1 MKLSN
6 GIRKALLVSMAVLL
20 AGSLVFTGCKGSDD
34 SSDPIRQMILLQQIE
49 NAKTLQQKIDE
60 SGAVLDLGGA
70 VKANDAV
77 ISKAMTLKNVNL
89 GGKTLTVKASGVV
102 LEGVKSA
109 KIVVSKDIADGEFT
123 MKNCEGIEKLT
134 VNGGGSNSVH
144 IEGSVVHSLAVAKA
158 GVRIALEG
166 KSRIESAAVKA
177 DGIILVGNAES
188 TVAKVALASG
198 VRSLALAGGTIEKI
212 VSKTAVK
219 LQIQGNGTK
228 INQVKSSAAVQFEK
242 ADDVNDFEEVAI
254 EALDDEDW
262 DDADFEGW
270 DGEDP
275 EDEDGEDSEE
285 EPVYQITSL
294 VKPFSDAAW
303 ITNVYGSGVAADF
316 VKGEQLKV
324 AVTQADMDLVKYS
337 NGIQAKH
344 DITDVIA
351 DGKTYIVRFY
361 ITADVDAKAKWSV
374 MSGEPDYQWYG
385 GADLDLVAGERQ
397 KVEGLVDLNSSA
409 ASDAFLPSLKTT
421 LGLDF
426 LSVANFTVENIEFGE
441 YTVVEVE
448 SVSLNETA
456 KTIFV
461 GEEFELAATV
471 APENATFKKV
481 TWSSSDPAVATVES
495 GKVKAVAH
503 GKATITAKAGER
515 EATCEVTV
523 AEFSLSE
530 TSRTIEPG
538 ASFDLAAIVYPEGT
552 EVTWTSSNEEVAVYE
567 NGKVIGKA
575 EGTAKITA
583 TAMGKTLECEVT
595 VDSNVIPVE
604 SVAFAED
611 GTTINVGDEIYPP
624 IATVTPPDA
633 TNKNVSYTISEED
646 QEFAKIVDEKN
657 EDGKIVEKIVGL
669 KAGTATLT
677 ATAED
682 KTATFTITVEEPIL
696 ADFEAILNSDVEAG
710 QFGYLLQIDND
721 GSQDADG
728 LKIVLKDVKLR
739 FTVGSAEPV
748 EKTIEDFTLTPD
760 QYASPA
766 YSKTSKRVALGN
778 LENIPAKTHV
788 KVEIISAKRD
798 PSQDEKIT
806 NIVYA
811 FQREGGD
818 YGMLAKESQIW
829 KPAFTAATLEEL
841 PTGPVTLFTLDYSG
855 AELPPT
861 WYDASNEVDS
871 VTFLAND
878 GLKIDGGWNEGYSTS
893 AKDIPNL
900 SSATKIVVE
909 LKFSYDAEFGNDNDK
924 VVVAISNQDSDNQTT
939 NLSLTTAFEA
949 SVDGANGLPSN
960 YVAVEKTIGWA
971 NKYNEAGNIAYPLVE
986 NFTGLSTIKIWTQNM
1001 TAGSVYIKSVK
1012 FLE

>member
-6 GIRKALLVSMAVLL
+6 GIRKALLVSMAALL

-123 MKNCEGIEKLT
+123 MKNCEGIEKVT

-144 IEGSVVHSLAVAKA
+144 IEGSVVQSLDVAKA
-158 GVRIALEG
+158 GVRIALKG

-177 DGIILVGNAES
+177 DGIILVGDAES
-188 TVAKVALASG
+188 TVARVALASG

-212 VSKTAVK
+212 VSKTAVT

-270 DGEDP
+270 GDEDP
-275 EDEDGEDSEE
+275 EDEDDEEE

-324 AVTQADMDLVKYS
+324 AVTQADMDLVEYS

-374 MSGEPDYQWYG
+374 MSVEPNYQWYG

-397 KVEGLVDLNSSA
+397 KVEGFVDLNSAA

-471 APENATFKKV
+471 APEDATFKKV
-481 TWSSSDPAVATVES
+481 TWSSSDPAVATVDS

-503 GKATITAKAGER
+503 GKATITAKSGEK

-523 AEFSLSE
+523 AKFELSE
-530 TSRTIEPG
+530 TSRTIEPK
-538 ASFDLAAIVYPEGT
+538 ASFELKAIVYPENT
-552 EVTWTSSNEEVAVYE
+552 EVTWASSNPDVAEYSDGHV
-567 NGKVIGKA
+567 NGKA

-595 VDSNVIPVE
+595 VSRNVIPVE
-604 SVAFAED
+604 SVAFDED
-611 GTTINVGDEIYPP
+611 GKTINVGDKIDLP

-633 TNKNVSYTISEED
+633 TNKEVKYTISEED

-657 EDGKIVEKIVGL
+657 VEKIVGL

-677 ATAED
+677 ASAGG
-682 KTATFTITVEEPIL
+682 KTDTYTITVMPRVIEQPAL
-696 ADFEAILNSDVEAG
+696 TNMKLFVET
-710 QFGYLLQIDND
+710 D
-721 GSQDADG
+721 
-728 LKIVLKDVKLR
+728 
-739 FTVGSAEPV
+739 
-748 EKTIEDFTLTPD
+748 TLI
-760 QYASPA
+760 Y
-766 YSKTSKRVALGN
+766 
-778 LENIPAKTHV
+778 
-788 KVEIISAKRD
+788 KVEPNDVVDAAEFTAGTKVRVTLPVNEIYERGGVTARNVTMQVVDNSKAADWWTIISDTVSCELVEGQTAVWEATITSDITSDAKAVVFFQI
-798 PSQDEKIT
+798 PGDEFTPATK
-806 NIVYA
+806 
-811 FQREGGD
+811 
-818 YGMLAKESQIW
+818 KE
-829 KPAFTAATLEEL
+829 LL
-841 PTGPVTLFTLDYSG
+841 YVN
-855 AELPPT
+855 AELPPESEPGVLFE
-861 WYDASNEVDS
+861 DA
-871 VTFLAND
+871 D
-878 GLKIDGGWNEGYSTS
+878 GWSEDWS
-893 AKDIPNL
+893 AKTFQASDFETATNDSYLVFTVSKDTNKYYEQDGNYENCYAIIQMMYANADNKFGAGTSNTTVENATQLNL
-900 SSATKIVVE
+900 RGENGLFEDADDNTLFRDVE
-909 LKFSYDAEFGNDNDK
+909 YHP
-924 VVVAISNQDSDNQTT
+924 
-939 NLSLTTAFEA
+939 TADEWTEIK
-949 SVDGANGLPSN
+949 ANGMKIQAHG
-960 YVAVEKTIGWA
+960 VMFK
-971 NKYNEAGNIAYPLVE
+971 KIA
-986 NFTGLSTIKIWTQNM
+986 IK
-1001 TAGSVYIKSVK
+1001 
-1012 FLE
+1012 

>member
-6 GIRKALLVSMAVLL
+6 GIRKALLVSMAALL

-123 MKNCEGIEKLT
+123 MKNCEGIEKVT

-144 IEGSVVHSLAVAKA
+144 IEGSVVQSLAVAKA
-158 GVRIALEG
+158 GVRIALKG
-166 KSRIESAAVKA
+166 KSRIESASVKA
-177 DGIILVGNAES
+177 DGIILVGDAES

-212 VSKTAVK
+212 VSKTAVT
-219 LQIQGNGTK
+219 LQIQENGTK
-228 INQVKSSAAVQFEK
+228 INQVKSSAAVTFEK
-242 ADDVNDFEEVAI
+242 DDNVNDFEEVAI

-270 DGEDP
+270 G
-275 EDEDGEDSEE
+275 DEDTEDSEE

-303 ITNVYGSGVAADF
+303 TTNVYGSGVAADF

-361 ITADVDAKAKWSV
+361 ITADADAKAKWSV
-374 MSGEPDYQWYG
+374 MSGEPNYQWYG

-409 ASDAFLPSLKTT
+409 ASNAFLPSLKTT

-471 APENATFKKV
+471 APEDATFKKV
-481 TWSSSDPAVATVES
+481 TWSSSDPAVATVDS

-503 GKATITAKAGER
+503 GKATITAKSGER

-530 TSRTIEPG
+530 TSRTIEPE
-538 ASFDLAAIVYPEGT
+538 ASFELKAIVYPENT
-552 EVTWTSSNEEVAVYE
+552 EVTWTSSNPDVAEYSDGQV
-567 NGKVIGKA
+567 NGKA

-583 TAMGKTLECEVT
+583 TAMGKTLECLVT
-595 VDSNVIPVE
+595 VSRNVIPVE
-604 SVAFAED
+604 SVAFEKESA
-611 GTTINVGDEIYPP
+611 TVIVDEEIDLP

-646 QEFAKIVDEKN
+646 QEFAKIVD
-657 EDGKIVEKIVGL
+657 GKIVGL

-677 ATAED
+677 ASVGG
-682 KTATFTITVEEPIL
+682 KTDTYTITVMPRVIEQPAL
-696 ADFEAILNSDVEAG
+696 TNMKLFVET
-710 QFGYLLQIDND
+710 D
-721 GSQDADG
+721 
-728 LKIVLKDVKLR
+728 
-739 FTVGSAEPV
+739 
-748 EKTIEDFTLTPD
+748 TLI
-760 QYASPA
+760 Y
-766 YSKTSKRVALGN
+766 
-778 LENIPAKTHV
+778 
-788 KVEIISAKRD
+788 KVESNDVVGAAEFTAGTKVRVTLPVNEIYERGGVTARNVTMQVVDNSKAADWWTIISDTVSCELVEGQTAVWEATITSDITSEAKAVIFFQI
-798 PSQDEKIT
+798 PGDEFTPATK
-806 NIVYA
+806 
-811 FQREGGD
+811 
-818 YGMLAKESQIW
+818 KE
-829 KPAFTAATLEEL
+829 LL
-841 PTGPVTLFTLDYSG
+841 YVN
-855 AELPPT
+855 AELPPELPPET
-861 WYDASNEVDS
+861 IPDGASALGLNSLDGWGKYTISDKGDTGATVSHTSAPAQYGCCGTGISFGSATKVTFTVTNNGSEEAWIQINIKNNASNKCAV
-871 VTFLAND
+871 
-878 GLKIDGGWNEGYSTS
+878 
-893 AKDIPNL
+893 
-900 SSATKIVVE
+900 SSATVGGEMLDYLEYGAATTIPAGESKDFVLNLDTAVGADMFVISLNSNE
-909 LKFSYDAEFGNDNDK
+909 TSNPASGN
-924 VVVAISNQDSDNQTT
+924 VTIS
-939 NLSLTTAFEA
+939 EA
-949 SVDGANGLPSN
+949 
-960 YVAVEKTIGWA
+960 
-971 NKYNEAGNIAYPLVE
+971 
-986 NFTGLSTIKIWTQNM
+986 
-1001 TAGSVYIKSVK
+1001 YIY
-1012 FLE
+1012 E

>member
-6 GIRKALLVSMAVLL
+6 GIRKALLVSMAALL

-123 MKNCEGIEKLT
+123 MKNCEGIEKVT

-188 TVAKVALASG
+188 TVARVALSSG

-219 LQIQGNGTK
+219 LQIKENGTK

-242 ADDVNDFEEVAI
+242 ADDVNDFEEVAV

-275 EDEDGEDSEE
+275 EDE

-361 ITADVDAKAKWSV
+361 ITADADAKAKWSV
-374 MSGEPDYQWYG
+374 MSGEPNYQWYG

-471 APENATFKKV
+471 APEDATFKKV
-481 TWSSSDPAVATVES
+481 TWSSSDPAVATVDS

-503 GKATITAKAGER
+503 GKATITAKSGER

-530 TSRTIEPG
+530 TSRTIEPE
-538 ASFDLAAIVYPEGT
+538 ASFELKAIVYPENT
-552 EVTWTSSNEEVAVYE
+552 EVTWASSNPDVAEYSDGHV
-567 NGKVIGKA
+567 NGKA
-575 EGTAKITA
+575 EGTARITA

-595 VDSNVIPVE
+595 VSSNVIPVE

-611 GTTINVGDEIYPP
+611 GKTINVGDEIDLPAVVVLP
-624 IATVTPPDA
+624 ENATD
-633 TNKNVSYTISEED
+633 KNPAFAIEPESVARITEE
-646 QEFAKIVDEKN
+646 
-657 EDGKIVEKIVGL
+657 GKIVAVS
-669 KAGTATLT
+669 AGTAILT
-677 ATAED
+677 ASAGG
-682 KTATFTITVEEPIL
+682 KTDTYTITVEPRVIEQTAL
-696 ADFEAILNSDVEAG
+696 TSMKLFVESD
-710 QFGYLLQIDND
+710 
-721 GSQDADG
+721 
-728 LKIVLKDVKLR
+728 
-739 FTVGSAEPV
+739 
-748 EKTIEDFTLTPD
+748 TLI
-760 QYASPA
+760 Y
-766 YSKTSKRVALGN
+766 
-778 LENIPAKTHV
+778 
-788 KVEIISAKRD
+788 KVESGDVVGAAEFKVGTKVRIALPVTTISERGGVTARNVTMQVVDNSQAAGYWTIISDTASCELVEGQKAVWEATITSDITSDAKAV
-798 PSQDEKIT
+798 IF
-806 NIVYA
+806 
-811 FQREGGD
+811 FQIPGED
-818 YGMLAKESQIW
+818 LTSTTKKE
-829 KPAFTAATLEEL
+829 LL
-841 PTGPVTLFTLDYSG
+841 YVN
-855 AELPPT
+855 AELPPESEPGVLFQDEEGWAQDWSPKT
-861 WYDASNEVDS
+861 FQASDFETATDDSYLVFTVSKDTDKYVD
-871 VTFLAND
+871 
-878 GLKIDGGWNEGYSTS
+878 TS
-893 AKDIPNL
+893 AENPYANC
-900 SSATKIVVE
+900 
-909 LKFSYDAEFGNDNDK
+909 Y
-924 VVVAISNQDSDNQTT
+924 AIIQMMY
-939 NLSLTTAFEA
+939 
-949 SVDGANGLPSN
+949 ANGGTFGAGTSN
-960 YVAVEKTIGWA
+960 TTVEDAPQLNLRGDQGLFADADSNTEFKDVEYHPTAEEWVEIKATGMKIQA
-971 NKYNEAGNIAYPLVE
+971 HGVMFKKIA
-986 NFTGLSTIKIWTQNM
+986 IK
-1001 TAGSVYIKSVK
+1001 
-1012 FLE
+1012 

>member
-6 GIRKALLVSMAVLL
+6 GIRKALLVSMAALL

-102 LEGVKSA
+102 LEGVQSA
-109 KIVVSKDIADGEFT
+109 KIVVSKDIADGDFT
-123 MKNCEGIEKLT
+123 MKNCAAIEKVT

-144 IEGSVVHSLAVAKA
+144 IEGSVVQSLAVAKA
-158 GVRIALEG
+158 GVRIALKG

-198 VRSLALAGGTIEKI
+198 VKTLALAGGNIAKI

-219 LQIQGNGTK
+219 IQIKGNGTK
-228 INQVKSSAAVQFEK
+228 ISQVKSSAAIQFEK
-242 ADDVNDFEEVAI
+242 DDDVDDFEEVAI
-254 EALDDEDW
+254 EELDDDDW

-270 DGEDP
+270 DDEDEDNPEDEDDP
-275 EDEDGEDSEE
+275 EDE
-285 EPVYQITSL
+285 EPEYQITSL
-294 VKPFSDAAW
+294 VKPFSDASW
-303 ITNVYGSGVAADF
+303 TTTTYGSGVAADF
-316 VKGEQLKV
+316 VQGEQLKV
-324 AVTQADMDLVKYS
+324 AVTQADMDLVEYS

-374 MSGEPDYQWYG
+374 MSGEPNYQWYG

-471 APENATFKKV
+471 APEDATFKKV
-481 TWSSSDPAVATVES
+481 TWSSSDPAVATVDS

-530 TSRTIEPG
+530 TSRTIEPE
-538 ASFDLAAIVYPEGT
+538 ASFELKAIVYPENT
-552 EVTWTSSNEEVAVYE
+552 EVTWASSNPDVAEYSDGHV
-567 NGKVIGKA
+567 NGKA

-595 VDSNVIPVE
+595 VSSNVIPVE
-604 SVAFAED
+604 SVAFEKD
-611 GTTINVGDEIYPP
+611 GKTINVGDKIDLPAVVVLPEK
-624 IATVTPPDA
+624 A
-633 TNKNVSYTISEED
+633 TNKNPKFAIDPESVARITEE
-646 QEFAKIVDEKN
+646 
-657 EDGKIVEKIVGL
+657 GKIVAVS
-669 KAGTATLT
+669 AGTATLT
-677 ATAED
+677 ASAGG
-682 KTATFTITVEEPIL
+682 KTDTYTITVMPRVIEQPELTNMKLFVETDTLIYKV
-696 ADFEAILNSDVEAG
+696 ESNDVVGAAEFTAG
-710 QFGYLLQIDND
+710 T
-721 GSQDADG
+721 
-728 LKIVLKDVKLR
+728 K
-739 FTVGSAEPV
+739 
-748 EKTIEDFTLTPD
+748 
-760 QYASPA
+760 
-766 YSKTSKRVALGN
+766 
-778 LENIPAKTHV
+778 V
-788 KVEIISAKRD
+788 KVTLPVNVIYERGGVTARNVTMQVVDNSEAADWWTIISDPASCELVEGQTAVWEATIKSDITSDAKAVIFFQI
-798 PSQDEKIT
+798 PGDEFTPATK
-806 NIVYA
+806 
-811 FQREGGD
+811 
-818 YGMLAKESQIW
+818 KE
-829 KPAFTAATLEEL
+829 LL
-841 PTGPVTLFTLDYSG
+841 YVN
-855 AELPPT
+855 AELPPESEPGVLFE
-861 WYDASNEVDS
+861 DA
-871 VTFLAND
+871 D
-878 GLKIDGGWNEGYSTS
+878 GWSEDWS
-893 AKDIPNL
+893 AKTFQASDFETATNDSYLVFTVSKDTNKYYEQDRNYENCYAIIQMMYANADNKFGAGTSNTTVENATQLNL
-900 SSATKIVVE
+900 RGDNGLFEDADDNTLFRDVE
-909 LKFSYDAEFGNDNDK
+909 YHPTAEEWAEIK
-924 VVVAISNQDSDNQTT
+924 
-939 NLSLTTAFEA
+939 
-949 SVDGANGLPSN
+949 ANGMKIQAHG
-960 YVAVEKTIGWA
+960 VMFK
-971 NKYNEAGNIAYPLVE
+971 KIA
-986 NFTGLSTIKIWTQNM
+986 IK
-1001 TAGSVYIKSVK
+1001 
-1012 FLE
+1012 

>member
-6 GIRKALLVSMAVLL
+6 GIRKALLVSMAALL

-34 SSDPIRQMILLQQIE
+34 SSDPIRQMILLQQLE
-49 NAKTLQQKIDE
+49 NAKTLQQKINEAGD
-60 SGAVLDLGGA
+60 VLDLGGA

-77 ISKAMTLKNVNL
+77 ITKKMTLKNVNL

-102 LEGVKSA
+102 LEGVQSA
-109 KIVVSKDIADGEFT
+109 KIVVSKDIADGDFT
-123 MKNCEGIEKLT
+123 MKNCAAIEKVT

-144 IEGSVVHSLAVAKA
+144 IEGSVVQSLAVAKA

-188 TVAKVALASG
+188 TVARVALSSG

-270 DGEDP
+270 GDEDP
-275 EDEDGEDSEE
+275 EDEDGEDPEE

-374 MSGEPDYQWYG
+374 MSGEPNYQWYG

-409 ASDAFLPSLKTT
+409 ASDTFLPSLKTT

-461 GEEFELAATV
+461 GDELALTATV
-471 APENATFKKV
+471 APEDATFPQV
-481 TWSSSDPAVATVES
+481 TWSSSDETVATVRL

-503 GKATITAKAGER
+503 GKATITAKSGEK

-523 AEFSLSE
+523 AEFKLSE
-530 TSRTIEPG
+530 TSHTIEPG
-538 ASFDLAAIVYPEGT
+538 ASFELAAIVYPEDT
-552 EVTWTSSNEEVAVYE
+552 EVTWASSNTDVAEYAE
-567 NGKVIGKA
+567 GHVIGKA

-595 VDSNVIPVE
+595 VSSNVIPVE

-611 GTTINVGDEIYPP
+611 GTTINVGDEIDLPAVVVLP
-624 IATVTPPDA
+624 ENA
-633 TNKNVSYTISEED
+633 TNKKPTYTIVPDSVARITEE
-646 QEFAKIVDEKN
+646 
-657 EDGKIVEKIVGL
+657 GKIVAVSV
-669 KAGTATLT
+669 GTATLT
-677 ATAED
+677 ASAED
-682 KTATFTITVEEPIL
+682 KTDTYTITVEPRVIEQTAL
-696 ADFEAILNSDVEAG
+696 TSMKLFVE
-710 QFGYLLQIDND
+710 ND
-721 GSQDADG
+721 GDSLIYKVESG
-728 LKIVLKDVKLR
+728 DVVGAAE
-739 FTVGSAEPV
+739 FTAGTKVRISLPV
-748 EKTIEDFTLTPD
+748 EKIYERGGVTARNVTMQVVDNSQAAEWWTIISDTASCELVEGQTAVWEATITSDITSEAKAVIFFQIPADDFT
-760 QYASPA
+760 PA
-766 YSKTSKRVALGN
+766 TK
-778 LENIPAKTHV
+778 
-788 KVEIISAKRD
+788 
-798 PSQDEKIT
+798 
-806 NIVYA
+806 
-811 FQREGGD
+811 
-818 YGMLAKESQIW
+818 KE
-829 KPAFTAATLEEL
+829 LL
-841 PTGPVTLFTLDYSG
+841 YVN
-855 AELPPT
+855 AELPPESEPGVLFE
-861 WYDASNEVDS
+861 DADGWSVD
-871 VTFLAND
+871 
-878 GLKIDGGWNEGYSTS
+878 WS
-893 AKDIPNL
+893 AKVFQGSDFAD
-900 SSATKIVVE
+900 ATND
-909 LKFSYDAEFGNDNDK
+909 SYLVFTVSKDTNKYYEQDGTYENCY
-924 VVVAISNQDSDNQTT
+924 AIIQMMY
-939 NLSLTTAFEA
+939 
-949 SVDGANGLPSN
+949 ANGDKFGAGTSN
-960 YVAVEKTIGWA
+960 TTVEDAPQLNLRGDQGLFADADSNTEFKDVEYHPTAEEWA
-971 NKYNEAGNIAYPLVE
+971 EIKANGMKIQAHGVMFKKIA
-986 NFTGLSTIKIWTQNM
+986 IK
-1001 TAGSVYIKSVK
+1001 
-1012 FLE
+1012 

>member
-6 GIRKALLVSMAVLL
+6 GIRKALLVSMAALL

-109 KIVVSKDIADGEFT
+109 KIVVSKEIADGEFT
-123 MKNCEGIEKLT
+123 MKNCEGIEKVT

-144 IEGSVVHSLAVAKA
+144 IEGSVVQSLAVAKA

-188 TVAKVALASG
+188 TVARVALSSG

-270 DGEDP
+270 GDEDP
-275 EDEDGEDSEE
+275 EDEDGEDSEEE

-324 AVTQADMDLVKYS
+324 AVTQADMDLVSYS

-344 DITDVIA
+344 DITAVIA
-351 DGKTYIVRFY
+351 NAKTYIVRFY
-361 ITADVDAKAKWSV
+361 ITADADAKAKWSV
-374 MSGEPDYQWYG
+374 MSGEPKYQWYG

-397 KVEGLVDLNSSA
+397 KVEGLVELNSA
-409 ASDAFLPSLKTT
+409 AAENAFLPSLSTT

-461 GEEFELAATV
+461 GDEFELAATV
-471 APENATFKKV
+471 APEDATFPQV
-481 TWSSSDPAVATVES
+481 TWSSSDETVATVRL

-503 GKATITAKAGER
+503 GKATITAKSGEK
-515 EATCEVTV
+515 EAKCEVTV
-523 AEFSLSE
+523 AEFKLSE
-530 TSRTIEPG
+530 TSHTIEPG
-538 ASFDLAAIVYPEGT
+538 ASFELAAIVYPEDT
-552 EVTWTSSNEEVAVYE
+552 EVTWASSNTDVAEYAE
-567 NGKVIGKA
+567 GHVIGKA

-583 TAMGKTLECEVT
+583 TAMGITLECVVT

-604 SVAFAED
+604 SVAFAEESA
-611 GTTINVGDEIYPP
+611 TVIVDEEIDLP
-624 IATVTPPDA
+624 IATVTPPNA
-633 TNKNVSYTISEED
+633 TNKNVDYKISEED
-646 QEFAKIVDEKN
+646 QEFAKIVD
-657 EDGKIVEKIVGL
+657 GKIVGL
-669 KAGTATLT
+669 KAGSATLT

-739 FTVGSAEPV
+739 VTVGSAEPV

-798 PSQDEKIT
+798 PSQDEKIS

-811 FQREGGD
+811 FQREGAP
-818 YGMLAKESQIW
+818 YEMLAKDSQIW
-829 KPAFTAATLEEL
+829 KPAFTAAATLEEL
-841 PTGPVTLFTLDYSG
+841 PTGGDDPELTPSDNLLADPVDLGTGWGMPDSLKFSSMSGSNDAKKIEVTYEAQSPVADYAILKIS
-855 AELPPT
+855 T
-861 WYDASNEVDS
+861 WKQNVDPEEPNEYKETY
-871 VTFLAND
+871 VTGTPSSTRAND
-878 GLKIDGGWNEGYSTS
+878 GGY
-893 AKDIPNL
+893 ALD
-900 SSATKIVVE
+900 
-909 LKFSYDAEFGNDNDK
+909 
-924 VVVAISNQDSDNQTT
+924 Q
-939 NLSLTTAFEA
+939 
-949 SVDGANGLPSN
+949 ANGGTFTLVLDDDGVN
-960 YVAVEKTIGWA
+960 TC
-971 NKYNEAGNIAYPLVE
+971 KYSDVQFYGYGVKI
-986 NFTGLSTIKIWTQNM
+986 TSIK
-1001 TAGSVYIKSVK
+1001 YY
-1012 FLE
+1012 F

>member
-6 GIRKALLVSMAVLL
+6 GIRKALLVSMASLL

-34 SSDPIRQMILLQQIE
+34 SSDPIRQLIMLQQLE

-109 KIVVSKDIADGEFT
+109 KIVVSKEIADGEFT
-123 MKNCEGIEKLT
+123 MKNCEGIEKVT

-144 IEGSVVHSLAVAKA
+144 IEGSVVQSLAVAKA

-177 DGIILVGNAES
+177 DGIKLVGNAES
-188 TVAKVALASG
+188 TVARVALASG

-212 VSKTAVK
+212 VSKTAVT
-219 LQIQGNGTK
+219 LQIQENGTK
-228 INQVKSSAAVQFEK
+228 INQVKSSAAVTFEK
-242 ADDVNDFEEVAI
+242 DDNVNDFEEVAI

-270 DGEDP
+270 GDEDP

-294 VKPFSDAAW
+294 VKPFSDASW
-303 ITNVYGSGVAADF
+303 TTTTYGSGVAADF
-316 VKGEQLKV
+316 VQGEQLKV

-374 MSGEPDYQWYG
+374 MSGEPNYQWYG

-461 GEEFELAATV
+461 GDEFELAATV
-471 APENATFKKV
+471 APEDATFKKV
-481 TWSSSDPAVATVES
+481 TWSSSDTDVATVKS
-495 GKVKAVAH
+495 GKVKAVAQ
-503 GKATITAKAGER
+503 GKATITAKAGEK

-523 AEFSLSE
+523 AEFKLSE
-530 TSRTIEPG
+530 TSHTIEPG
-538 ASFDLAAIVYPEGT
+538 ASFELAAIVYPEDT
-552 EVTWTSSNEEVAVYE
+552 EVTWASSNTDVAEYAE
-567 NGKVIGKA
+567 GHVIGKA

-583 TAMGKTLECEVT
+583 TAMGITLECVVT

-611 GTTINVGDEIYPP
+611 GTTINVGDEIDLPAVVVLP
-624 IATVTPPDA
+624 ENA
-633 TNKNVSYTISEED
+633 TNKKPAFAIEPESVARITEE
-646 QEFAKIVDEKN
+646 
-657 EDGKIVEKIVGL
+657 GKIVAVSV
-669 KAGTATLT
+669 GTATLT
-677 ATAED
+677 ASAEEKTDTYTINVVKPELAGANFVITTDATAAGAA
-682 KTATFTITVEEPIL
+682 KLVIKY
-696 ADFEAILNSDVEAG
+696 DV
-710 QFGYLLQIDND
+710 
-721 GSQDADG
+721 QDADAEG
-728 LKIVLKDVKLR
+728 VTGNAEEHFAYANPNETIITNLKVKVTVLKNTARDVSEATAYTLEETSAKVSANIYAAGYELKLNPIPNVKLE
-739 FTVGSAEPV
+739 VG
-748 EKTIEDFTLTPD
+748 D
-760 QYASPA
+760 Q
-766 YSKTSKRVALGN
+766 
-778 LENIPAKTHV
+778 V
-788 KVEIISAKRD
+788 KVEVESAEIYPHANKDLIGVIFVDDTEAAGWSTPCVSWGDTVYGLFANAAEGSAPDANKLYLSDKIAKLWDGSDDGDAQITYNSSTKTVTYLEGSSGNNAVGIAEWTDTLDLSEYTSIVCELESRASGVEWIKLMVVNNDDGTVADVDFDGTTVTADISAGASSVKR
-798 PSQDEKIT
+798 
-806 NIVYA
+806 
-811 FQREGGD
+811 
-818 YGMLAKESQIW
+818 
-829 KPAFTAATLEEL
+829 
-841 PTGPVTLFTLDYSG
+841 
-855 AELPPT
+855 
-861 WYDASNEVDS
+861 
-871 VTFLAND
+871 
-878 GLKIDGGWNEGYSTS
+878 
-893 AKDIPNL
+893 
-900 SSATKIVVE
+900 
-909 LKFSYDAEFGNDNDK
+909 
-924 VVVAISNQDSDNQTT
+924 
-939 NLSLTTAFEA
+939 
-949 SVDGANGLPSN
+949 
-960 YVAVEKTIGWA
+960 
-971 NKYNEAGNIAYPLVE
+971 
-986 NFTGLSTIKIWTQNM
+986 
-1001 TAGSVYIKSVK
+1001 VYIYGGGSGDIVIKSLYAVK
-1012 FLE
+1012 

>member
-6 GIRKALLVSMAVLL
+6 GIRKALLVSMAALL

-123 MKNCEGIEKLT
+123 MKNCEGIEKVT

-144 IEGSVVHSLAVAKA
+144 IEGSVVQSLAVAKA
-158 GVRIALEG
+158 GVRIALKG

-177 DGIILVGNAES
+177 DGIILVGDAES
-188 TVAKVALASG
+188 TVARVALASG

-212 VSKTAVK
+212 VSKTAVT
-219 LQIQGNGTK
+219 LQIKENGTK

-242 ADDVNDFEEVAI
+242 ADDVNDFVEVAI

-270 DGEDP
+270 GDEDP
-275 EDEDGEDSEE
+275 EDSEEE

-374 MSGEPDYQWYG
+374 MSGEPDYMWYG

-397 KVEGLVDLNSSA
+397 KVEGLVVLNSAA

-481 TWSSSDPAVATVES
+481 TWSSSDLAVATVDS

-523 AEFSLSE
+523 AKFELSE

-538 ASFDLAAIVYPEGT
+538 ASFELVAIVYPENT
-552 EVTWTSSNEEVAVYE
+552 EVTWASSNADVAEYAE
-567 NGKVIGKA
+567 GHVIGKA

-624 IATVTPPDA
+624 AVVVLPENATDKTP
-633 TNKNVSYTISEED
+633 SYAIEPESVARITEE
-646 QEFAKIVDEKN
+646 
-657 EDGKIVEKIVGL
+657 GKIVAVS
-669 KAGTATLT
+669 AGTATLT
-677 ATAED
+677 ASAGGMTD
-682 KTATFTITVEEPIL
+682 TYTITVVKPEL
-696 ADFEAILNSDVEAG
+696 AGANFVITTTAT
-710 QFGYLLQIDND
+710 
-721 GSQDADG
+721 ADG
-728 LKIVLKDVKLR
+728 AAKLVVKYDVQDEDAEGVTKDDEGHYHYANPNETIITNLRVKVTVLKSTARDVSEATDYILEEEKATVSANMYAAGYELKLNPIPNVKLE
-739 FTVGSAEPV
+739 VG
-748 EKTIEDFTLTPD
+748 D
-760 QYASPA
+760 Q
-766 YSKTSKRVALGN
+766 
-778 LENIPAKTHV
+778 V
-788 KVEIISAKRD
+788 KVEVESAAIYPYANKD
-798 PSQDEKIT
+798 LIGVIFVDDTEAANWSTPCVSWDDT
-806 NIVYA
+806 VYGLFA
-811 FQREGGD
+811 NAAEGSAPEANKLYLDLSKASKLWGD
-818 YGMLAKESQIW
+818 NA
-829 KPAFTAATLEEL
+829 
-841 PTGPVTLFTLDYSG
+841 
-855 AELPPT
+855 
-861 WYDASNEVDS
+861 
-871 VTFLAND
+871 
-878 GLKIDGGWNEGYSTS
+878 
-893 AKDIPNL
+893 
-900 SSATKIVVE
+900 
-909 LKFSYDAEFGNDNDK
+909 SYDA
-924 VVVAISNQDSDNQTT
+924 TT
-939 NLSLTTAFEA
+939 
-949 SVDGANGLPSN
+949 
-960 YVAVEKTIGWA
+960 KTVTL
-971 NKYNEAGNIAYPLVE
+971 NEAAFKDAVGYAEWSGYDFGLTDEYTNVVCELVSRDEGVSAFKLKVSHNEE
-986 NFTGLSTIKIWTQNM
+986 NADEVIIGDVNFDGLTATVDLSGKGSTVSRILVYGE
-1001 TAGSVYIKSVK
+1001 GSGDVVIKSIYAEK
-1012 FLE
+1012 

>member
-6 GIRKALLVSMAVLL
+6 GIRKALLVSMAALL

-123 MKNCEGIEKLT
+123 MKNCEGIEKVT

-144 IEGSVVHSLAVAKA
+144 IEGSVVQSLAVAKA

-177 DGIILVGNAES
+177 DGIKLVGNAES
-188 TVAKVALASG
+188 TVARVALASG

-212 VSKTAVK
+212 VSKTAVT

-228 INQVKSSAAVQFEK
+228 INQVKSSAAVTFEK
-242 ADDVNDFEEVAI
+242 DDNVNDFEEVAI

-270 DGEDP
+270 GDEDP
-275 EDEDGEDSEE
+275 EDEDGEDSEEE

-324 AVTQADMDLVKYS
+324 AVTQADMDLVEYS

-361 ITADVDAKAKWSV
+361 ITADADAKAKWSV
-374 MSGEPDYQWYG
+374 MSGEPNYQWYG

-397 KVEGLVDLNSSA
+397 KVEGFVDLNSAA
-409 ASDAFLPSLKTT
+409 ASNAFLPQLSTT

-471 APENATFKKV
+471 APEDATFKKV
-481 TWSSSDPAVATVES
+481 TWSSSDPDVATVDS

-530 TSRTIEPG
+530 TSRTIEPE
-538 ASFDLAAIVYPEGT
+538 ASFELKAIVYPENT
-552 EVTWTSSNEEVAVYE
+552 AVTWTSSNEEVAVYE

-595 VDSNVIPVE
+595 VSSNVIPVE
-604 SVAFAED
+604 SVAFEKESA
-611 GTTINVGDEIYPP
+611 TVIVDEEIDLP

-633 TNKNVSYTISEED
+633 TNKEVKYTISEED
-646 QEFAKIVDEKN
+646 QEFAKIVD
-657 EDGKIVEKIVGL
+657 GKIVGL
-669 KAGTATLT
+669 KAGSATLT
-677 ATAED
+677 ASAGGMTD
-682 KTATFTITVEEPIL
+682 TYTITVMPRVIEQPELTNMKLFVETDTLIYKV
-696 ADFEAILNSDVEAG
+696 ESNDVVGAAEFTAG
-710 QFGYLLQIDND
+710 T
-721 GSQDADG
+721 
-728 LKIVLKDVKLR
+728 K
-739 FTVGSAEPV
+739 
-748 EKTIEDFTLTPD
+748 
-760 QYASPA
+760 
-766 YSKTSKRVALGN
+766 
-778 LENIPAKTHV
+778 V
-788 KVEIISAKRD
+788 KVTLPVNVIYERGGVTARNVTMQVVDNSEAAGWWTIISGPASCELVEGQTAVWEATITSDITSDAKAVIFFQI
-798 PSQDEKIT
+798 PGDEFTPATK
-806 NIVYA
+806 
-811 FQREGGD
+811 
-818 YGMLAKESQIW
+818 KE
-829 KPAFTAATLEEL
+829 LL
-841 PTGPVTLFTLDYSG
+841 YVN
-855 AELPPT
+855 AELPPESEPGVLFE
-861 WYDASNEVDS
+861 DA
-871 VTFLAND
+871 D
-878 GLKIDGGWNEGYSTS
+878 GWSEDWS
-893 AKDIPNL
+893 AKTFQASDFETATNDSYLVFTVSKDTNKYYEQDGNYENCYAIIQMMCANADNKFGAGTSNTTVENATQLNL
-900 SSATKIVVE
+900 RGENGLFEDADDNTLFRDVE
-909 LKFSYDAEFGNDNDK
+909 YHP
-924 VVVAISNQDSDNQTT
+924 
-939 NLSLTTAFEA
+939 TADEWTEIK
-949 SVDGANGLPSN
+949 ANGMKIQAHG
-960 YVAVEKTIGWA
+960 VMFK
-971 NKYNEAGNIAYPLVE
+971 KIA
-986 NFTGLSTIKIWTQNM
+986 IK
-1001 TAGSVYIKSVK
+1001 
-1012 FLE
+1012 

>member
-1 MKLSN
+1 M
-6 GIRKALLVSMAVLL
+6 
-20 AGSLVFTGCKGSDD
+20 
-34 SSDPIRQMILLQQIE
+34 QMILLQQIE

-123 MKNCEGIEKLT
+123 MKNCEGIEKVT

-144 IEGSVVHSLAVAKA
+144 IEGSVVQSLAVAKA

-228 INQVKSSAAVQFEK
+228 INQVKSSAAVTFDK

-262 DDADFEGW
+262 NDADC
-270 DGEDP
+270 EDP
-275 EDEDGEDSEE
+275 EDEDGEDPEEE

-303 ITNVYGSGVAADF
+303 STNVYGSGVAADF

-361 ITADVDAKAKWSV
+361 ITADADAKAKWSV
-374 MSGEPDYQWYG
+374 MSGEPYQWYG

-397 KVEGLVDLNSSA
+397 KVEGFVELNSAA
-409 ASDAFLPSLKTT
+409 ASNAFLPQLSTT

-471 APENATFKKV
+471 APEDATFKKV
-481 TWSSSDPAVATVES
+481 TWSSSDPAVATVDS

-530 TSRTIEPG
+530 TSRTIEPK
-538 ASFDLAAIVYPEGT
+538 ASFELKAIVYPENT
-552 EVTWTSSNEEVAVYE
+552 EVTWASSNPDVAEYSDGQV
-567 NGKVIGKA
+567 NGKA

-595 VDSNVIPVE
+595 VSRNVIPVE
-604 SVAFAED
+604 SVAFEKESA
-611 GTTINVGDEIYPP
+611 TVIVDEEIDLP

-646 QEFAKIVDEKN
+646 QEFAKIVD
-657 EDGKIVEKIVGL
+657 GKIVGWSSWWIV
-669 KAGTATLT
+669 
-677 ATAED
+677 
-682 KTATFTITVEEPIL
+682 F
-696 ADFEAILNSDVEAG
+696 
-710 QFGYLLQIDND
+710 
-721 GSQDADG
+721 
-728 LKIVLKDVKLR
+728 R
-739 FTVGSAEPV
+739 
-748 EKTIEDFTLTPD
+748 
-760 QYASPA
+760 
-766 YSKTSKRVALGN
+766 
-778 LENIPAKTHV
+778 
-788 KVEIISAKRD
+788 
-798 PSQDEKIT
+798 
-806 NIVYA
+806 
-811 FQREGGD
+811 
-818 YGMLAKESQIW
+818 
-829 KPAFTAATLEEL
+829 
-841 PTGPVTLFTLDYSG
+841 
-855 AELPPT
+855 
-861 WYDASNEVDS
+861 
-871 VTFLAND
+871 
-878 GLKIDGGWNEGYSTS
+878 
-893 AKDIPNL
+893 
-900 SSATKIVVE
+900 
-909 LKFSYDAEFGNDNDK
+909 
-924 VVVAISNQDSDNQTT
+924 
-939 NLSLTTAFEA
+939 
-949 SVDGANGLPSN
+949 
-960 YVAVEKTIGWA
+960 
-971 NKYNEAGNIAYPLVE
+971 
-986 NFTGLSTIKIWTQNM
+986 
-1001 TAGSVYIKSVK
+1001 
-1012 FLE
+1012 

>member
-1 MKLSN
+1 MRLSN
-6 GIRKALLVSMAVLL
+6 GIRKALLVSMAALL

-77 ISKAMTLKNVNL
+77 ISKEMTLKNVNL

-123 MKNCEGIEKLT
+123 MKNCEGIEKVT

-144 IEGSVVHSLAVAKA
+144 IEGSVVQSLAVAKA

-177 DGIILVGNAES
+177 DGIKLVGNAES
-188 TVAKVALASG
+188 TVARVALASG

-212 VSKTAVK
+212 VSKTAVT

-262 DDADFEGW
+262 NDADFEGW

-275 EDEDGEDSEE
+275 EDEDGEDPEEEE

-344 DITDVIA
+344 DITAVIA

-361 ITADVDAKAKWSV
+361 ITADKDAKAKWSV
-374 MSGEPDYQWYG
+374 MSGEPDYMWYG

-397 KVEGLVDLNSSA
+397 KVEGLVVLNSAA
-409 ASDAFLPSLKTT
+409 ASNAFLPSLKTT
-421 LGLDF
+421 VGLDF

-471 APENATFKKV
+471 APEDATFKKV
-481 TWSSSDPAVATVES
+481 AWSSSDPTVATVES

-503 GKATITAKAGER
+503 GKATITAKSGEK

-523 AEFSLSE
+523 AEFKLSE
-530 TSRTIEPG
+530 TSRTIKLG
-538 ASFDLAAIVYPEGT
+538 DSFELVAIVYPENT
-552 EVTWTSSNEEVAVYE
+552 EVTWTSSNPDVAEYSE
-567 NGKVIGKA
+567 SKGHVIGKA
-575 EGTAKITA
+575 EGTARITA

-595 VDSNVIPVE
+595 VSSNVIPVE
-604 SVAFAED
+604 SVAFAGD
-611 GTTINVGDEIYPP
+611 GTTINVGDEIDLPAVVVLP
-624 IATVTPPDA
+624 ENATDKNKTPDYDIDPE
-633 TNKNVSYTISEED
+633 SI
-646 QEFAKIVDEKN
+646 AKIEGD
-657 EDGKIVEKIVGL
+657 KIVAVS
-669 KAGTATLT
+669 AGTATLT
-677 ATAED
+677 ASAGG
-682 KTATFTITVEEPIL
+682 KTDTYTITVMPRVIEQPELTNMKLFVESDTLIYKVESNDVVGAAEFTAGTKVKVTLPVNVIYERGGVT
-696 ADFEAILNSDVEAG
+696 ARNVTMQVVDNSEAAGWWTIISDPVSCELVEG
-710 QFGYLLQIDND
+710 QTAVWEATITSDITSDAKAVIFFQIPGD
-721 GSQDADG
+721 
-728 LKIVLKDVKLR
+728 
-739 FTVGSAEPV
+739 
-748 EKTIEDFTLTPD
+748 DFT
-760 QYASPA
+760 
-766 YSKTSKRVALGN
+766 
-778 LENIPAKTHV
+778 
-788 KVEIISAKRD
+788 SATK
-798 PSQDEKIT
+798 
-806 NIVYA
+806 
-811 FQREGGD
+811 
-818 YGMLAKESQIW
+818 KE
-829 KPAFTAATLEEL
+829 LL
-841 PTGPVTLFTLDYSG
+841 YVN
-855 AELPPT
+855 AELPPELPPET
-861 WYDASNEVDS
+861 IPDGASALGLNSLDGWGTYTISDKGDTGATVSHSTAPAQYGCCGAGIAFGSSTMVTFTVTNNGSEEAWIQINIKNDASNTCAV
-871 VTFLAND
+871 
-878 GLKIDGGWNEGYSTS
+878 
-893 AKDIPNL
+893 
-900 SSATKIVVE
+900 SSATVGGEMLDYLEYGAATTIPAGESKDFVLNLDTAVGADMFVISLNSNE
-909 LKFSYDAEFGNDNDK
+909 TSNPASGN
-924 VVVAISNQDSDNQTT
+924 VTIS
-939 NLSLTTAFEA
+939 EA
-949 SVDGANGLPSN
+949 
-960 YVAVEKTIGWA
+960 
-971 NKYNEAGNIAYPLVE
+971 
-986 NFTGLSTIKIWTQNM
+986 
-1001 TAGSVYIKSVK
+1001 YIY
-1012 FLE
+1012 E